1 MGNKGIYTAVSGA
14 KAQALKLDTIANN
27 LANAKTPGFKEDRQ
41 LFQEYLT
48 TYERQPG
55 VLEVPKVPASINSFY
70 PLNGGDKSFVD
81 SAGTTTIFSQGPLK
95 LTDNRMDIGIEGDA
109 FFQIKTPAGIRFS
122 RNGQFT
128 RSPEGILV
136 TKDGHPVLMEDQGG
150 ASIEDRY
157 VRLDDKR
164 QFTVTRKGDVF
175 FGSQNIG
182 RLDLKTVTEK
192 DALHKEGNSFY
203 TIRENFDNQIISASK
218 FNLHQGTFEQSNVNV
233 VNEMTEMIKTTR
245 LFESAQ
251 KAIQAFDSMNGKL
264 INDVGRFR

>member
-48 TYERQPG
+48 TYERQPH
-55 VLEVPKVPASINSFY
+55 VLEVPKVPASVESFY
-70 PLNGGDKSFVD
+70 PLNGGDKSYVD
-81 SAGTTTIFSQGPLK
+81 SAGTTTVFSQGPLK
-95 LTDNRMDIGIEGDA
+95 LTDNRLDLGIEGDA
-109 FFQIKTPAGIRFS
+109 FFSVQTPAGVRFT

-128 RSPEGILV
+128 RSPEGLLV
-136 TKDGHPVLMEDQGG
+136 TKEGLPVLLEDQGG
-150 ASIEDRY
+150 AAVEDRY
-157 VRLDDKR
+157 IRLADEKI
-164 QFTVTRKGDVF
+164 FTVTRKGDIF
-175 FGSQNIG
+175 LGTENLG

-192 DALHKEGNSFY
+192 DSLKKEGQSLY
-203 TIRENFDNQIISASK
+203 TLRENFDNKVIPASEY
-218 FNLHQGTFEQSNVNV
+218 NIHQGTFEQSNINV
-233 VNEMTEMIKTTR
+233 VSEMTEMIKTTR

-264 INDVGRFR
+264 INDVGRFK